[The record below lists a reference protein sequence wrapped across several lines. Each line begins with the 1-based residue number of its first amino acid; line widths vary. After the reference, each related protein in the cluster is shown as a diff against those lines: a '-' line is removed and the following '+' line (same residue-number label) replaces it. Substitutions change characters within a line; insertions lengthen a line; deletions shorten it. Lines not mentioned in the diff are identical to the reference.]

1 MVLPLVKDRISQ
13 MVAQAIERA
22 RQESVVH
29 LETTPQILVERP
41 SKPENGDFA
50 TSLPLRLARA
60 TRINPLQLAEMLVER
75 MPSSEEVNRVEAAH
89 PGFVNF
95 YLEPQWMQRQ
105 VETVRAA
112 GADYGRVD
120 VGRRRRVMVEFV
132 SVNPT
137 GPVHVGHAR
146 GAVLGSTLANILSA
160 AGYEVVREYYINDA
174 GNQMEAFYRSVYVR
188 YQQALGYEAELPA
201 NGYQGEYIV
210 DLAKEIIQ
218 AEGTRFLG
226 MAEAQAVREIG
237 DLGREKMIVNIREDL
252 DRIGVTFDNWFTE
265 RSLYQSQ
272 EYDRTMDILRDK
284 NFLSEREGALW
295 FNSSLLGDE
304 KDNVVVRSTGE
315 PTYFASDIAY
325 HHNKFL
331 ERKFDQVI
339 NIWGADHQGHVPRMK
354 AAVAALGVDPDALT
368 VLISQLVTLKRG
380 DQVERQS
387 KRTGEFVT
395 LRELVDEVGSDACR
409 YFFLERAASTQ
420 MNFDLELAKQESS
433 ENPVYYVQYAHA
445 RIASI
450 LNLAREKNLDWAA
463 GDVSLLNDPNELNLI
478 RTMIRLPELV
488 EQMAVDLEPHHLP
501 HYAMELA
508 NTFHYFYENC
518 RVVSANAEDAEIT
531 LARLKLV
538 EAAQIVFQRALE
550 LMGMSAPEH
559 M

>member
-22 RQESVVH
+22 RQEGVVQ

-105 VETVRAA
+105 VEAVRSA